1 MKKLLF
7 RYYIP
12 LFLIFSIAVLAFQYN
27 REKQYKADMLNTVLG
42 DTNDLVYNYF
52 ESKNGSL
59 AHIDSLIAIFPYS
72 DVRLTIIDLKG
83 NVVYDNAIQDV
94 GHMEN
99 HLSRQEVKLA
109 QKNGTGSDIRMS
121 HTNQKRYYYHATK
134 FGNCY
139 VRSSL
144 PYDINISSLLRPDN
158 LFLYF
163 WLALTFIIA
172 AVLFYVSNKFS
183 VKLNREQI
191 EHDAMV
197 RRRLTHQVAHEL
209 KTPLSSIIGYMET
222 LHDNPDIAPERQR
235 FFIERSHAQ
244 AERLNSLL
252 QDILMLNQM
261 NEAPQSVQMEPILLN
276 KVVETVLDDVELKLK
291 EKNIEVYT
299 SFGGDI
305 WLKANSILLYSIF
318 RNLIDNAVAYA
329 GENIKINLTLTGEDS
344 KCYYFSFS
352 DTGIGV
358 APEHISFLF
367 DRFYRVD
374 KGRSRKTGGTGL
386 GLSIV
391 KNAVE
396 LHRGTITV
404 KNKTRGGLE
413 FEFSLHK

>member
-1 MKKLLF
+1 MKNILL

-12 LFLIFSIAVLAFQYN
+12 LFFLFSIAVMAFQYN
-27 REKQYKADMLNTVLG
+27 REKQYKADMLNTLLG
-42 DTNDLVYNYF
+42 DTNDMVFNYF

-59 AHIDSLIAIFPYS
+59 AHIDSLIAIFPHS
-72 DVRLTIIDLKG
+72 DVRVTVIDLKG
-83 NVVYDNAIQDV
+83 NVVYDNAVQDIT
-94 GHMEN
+94 HMEN
-99 HLSRQEVKLA
+99 HLSRKEIQLA
-109 QKNGTGSDIRMS
+109 VQHGTGSDIRTS

-144 PYDINISSLLRPDN
+144 PYDVNISSLLRPDN
-158 LFLYF
+158 IFLYF
-163 WLALTFIIA
+163 WLAITFIIA
-172 AVLFYVSNKFS
+172 AVLFYISNKYS
-183 VKLNREQI
+183 TKMNREQI
-191 EHDAMV
+191 EHDASV

-244 AERLNSLL
+244 AERLNMLL

-261 NEAPQSVQMEPILLN
+261 NEAPQSVQMEPVLLN
-276 KVVETVLDDVELKLK
+276 KIVQTVLDDVELKLH
-291 EKNIEVYT
+291 EKNIDVYT

-305 WLKANSILLYSIF
+305 WIKANPILLYSIF
-318 RNLIDNAVAYA
+318 RNLLDNAIAYA
-329 GENIKINLTLTGEDS
+329 GDNIKINLTLTSEDAQ
-344 KCYYFSFS
+344 KYYFVFS
-352 DTGIGV
+352 DNGV
-358 APEHISFLF
+358 GVTPEHIPFLF

-396 LHRGTITV
+396 LHRGSISV
-404 KNKTRGGLE
+404 KAKPGSGLE
-413 FEFSLHK
+413 FTFSLHK

>member
-1 MKKLLF
+1 MKKLVF

-12 LFLIFSIAVLAFQYN
+12 LFLIFSVAVLAFQYN

-42 DTNDLVYNYF
+42 DTNDMVYNYF
-52 ESKNGSL
+52 EAKDGSL
-59 AHIDSLIAIFPYS
+59 AHIDSLIAIFPHS
-72 DVRLTIIDLKG
+72 DVRVTIIDLKG

-94 GHMEN
+94 THMEN
-99 HLSRQEVKLA
+99 HLSRQEVKMALL
-109 QKNGTGSDIRMS
+109 NGTGSDIRTS
-121 HTNQKRYYYHATK
+121 HSNQKRYYYHATK

-158 LFLYF
+158 IFLYF

-183 VKLNREQI
+183 VKMNREQI
-191 EHDAMV
+191 EHDATV

-329 GENIKINLTLTGEDS
+329 GENIKINLILTNEDS

-358 APEHISFLF
+358 APEHLTFLF

-396 LHRGTITV
+396 LHRGSISV
-404 KNKTRGGLE
+404 KNRNGGGLE

>member
-1 MKKLLF
+1 
-7 RYYIP
+7 
-12 LFLIFSIAVLAFQYN
+12 
-27 REKQYKADMLNTVLG
+27 
-42 DTNDLVYNYF
+42 
-52 ESKNGSL
+52 
-59 AHIDSLIAIFPYS
+59 
-72 DVRLTIIDLKG
+72 
-83 NVVYDNAIQDV
+83 
-94 GHMEN
+94 
-99 HLSRQEVKLA
+99 
-109 QKNGTGSDIRMS
+109 
-121 HTNQKRYYYHATK
+121 
-134 FGNCY
+134 
-139 VRSSL
+139 
-144 PYDINISSLLRPDN
+144 
-158 LFLYF
+158 
-163 WLALTFIIA
+163 LALTFIIA

-183 VKLNREQI
+183 VKMNREQI
-191 EHDAMV
+191 EHDATV

-261 NEAPQSVQMEPILLN
+261 NEAPQSVQMEPVLLN

-329 GENIKINLTLTGEDS
+329 GENIKINLVLTKEDA

-352 DTGIGV
+352 DTGVGV
-358 APEHISFLF
+358 APEHMTFLF

-396 LHRGTITV
+396 LHRGTISV
-404 KNKTRGGLE
+404 KNRNEGGLE

>member
-7 RYYIP
+7 KYYIP
-12 LFLIFSIAVLAFQYN
+12 LFFIFSFAVLAFQYN
-27 REKQYKADMLNTVLG
+27 REKQYKADMLNTLLG
-42 DTNDLVYNYF
+42 DTNDMIYNYF

-59 AHIDSLIAIFPYS
+59 AHIDSLIAIFPHS
-72 DVRLTIIDLKG
+72 DIRVTIIDLKG
-83 NVVYDNAIQDV
+83 SVVYDNAIQDV
-94 GHMEN
+94 MHMEN
-99 HLSRQEVKLA
+99 HLSRKEVKLA
-109 QKNGTGSDIRMS
+109 LQNGNGSDIRTS
-121 HTNQKRYYYHATK
+121 HTNQRRYYYHATK

-144 PYDINISSLLRPDN
+144 PYDVNISSLLRPDN

-172 AVLFYVSNKFS
+172 AVLFYISNKFS
-183 VKLNREQI
+183 IKLNREQI

-252 QDILMLNQM
+252 QDILMLNQI
-261 NEAPQSVQMEPILLN
+261 NEAPQSVQMEPVHLN
-276 KVVETVLDDVELKLK
+276 KVVQTVLDDVELKLQ

-305 WLKANSILLYSIF
+305 WLKANTILLYSIF
-318 RNLIDNAVAYA
+318 RNLIDNAIAYA
-329 GENIKINLTLTGEDS
+329 GENIKINLTLTGEDA
-344 KCYYFSFS
+344 KCYHFAFS
-352 DTGIGV
+352 DNGIGV
-358 APEHISFLF
+358 APEHLPFLF

-404 KNKTRGGLE
+404 KNKNGGGLE
-413 FEFSLHK
+413 FIFSLHK

>member
-1 MKKLLF
+1 
-7 RYYIP
+7 
-12 LFLIFSIAVLAFQYN
+12 
-27 REKQYKADMLNTVLG
+27 
-42 DTNDLVYNYF
+42 
-52 ESKNGSL
+52 
-59 AHIDSLIAIFPYS
+59 
-72 DVRLTIIDLKG
+72 
-83 NVVYDNAIQDV
+83 
-94 GHMEN
+94 
-99 HLSRQEVKLA
+99 
-109 QKNGTGSDIRMS
+109 
-121 HTNQKRYYYHATK
+121 
-134 FGNCY
+134 
-139 VRSSL
+139 
-144 PYDINISSLLRPDN
+144 
-158 LFLYF
+158 
-163 WLALTFIIA
+163 
-172 AVLFYVSNKFS
+172 
-183 VKLNREQI
+183 
-191 EHDAMV
+191 
-197 RRRLTHQVAHEL
+197 
-209 KTPLSSIIGYMET
+209 
-222 LHDNPDIAPERQR
+222 
-235 FFIERSHAQ
+235 
-244 AERLNSLL
+244 
-252 QDILMLNQM
+252 MLNQM

-396 LHRGTITV
+396 LHRGTIAV
-404 KNKTRGGLE
+404 KNRNGGGLE
-413 FEFSLHK
+413 FEFCLHK